1 MKKDK
6 LWTLIEAITTIAL
19 IACIFVASGCSNTRV
34 AVPVRPAM
42 PLESVEEGVSI
53 DTFIAACIAEQARR
67 EAYEIQLRSA
77 LAICNGETHHDEN

>member
-6 LWTLIEAITTIAL
+6 LWMLIEALTIIAL
-19 IACIFVASGCSNTRV
+19 ITCIFLTSGCSNTRV

-53 DTFIAACIAEQARR
+53 DTFIAACIAEIARR
-67 EAYEIQLRSA
+67 EAYEIQLRGA
-77 LAICNGETHHDEN
+77 LAVCNGDYK